1 MRPVRQRSAKLMGGA
16 PELQLTT
23 RSAKIDDNAIDLT
36 PWLKSLTDVKTHIV
50 VDIADEGLVGL
61 DNFVLETNFK
71 RRIRDSHMGY
81 LYDKEYQTPYIEIL
95 KVYERSSSSGELLCY
110 IAPVLTTR
118 HGDKIVFADGSASA
132 ASDEE
137 LRKNNDPNVFMQRA
151 QEIANQKGKFYQC
164 EIKTN
169 TSKIIRPYLRI
180 PLTIELKK
188 FNETKVFK
196 YKNPATNIWYIYDM
210 NSRIALSYYDDEYIS
225 WVYGMNEW
233 FDSISVKSISMSALY
248 QLFTIIG
255 L

>member
-1 MRPVRQRSAKLMGGA
+1 
-16 PELQLTT
+16 
-23 RSAKIDDNAIDLT
+23 
-36 PWLKSLTDVKTHIV
+36 
-50 VDIADEGLVGL
+50 
-61 DNFVLETNFK
+61 
-71 RRIRDSHMGY
+71 
-81 LYDKEYQTPYIEIL
+81 
-95 KVYERSSSSGELLCY
+95 
-110 IAPVLTTR
+110 
-118 HGDKIVFADGSASA
+118 
-132 ASDEE
+132 
-137 LRKNNDPNVFMQRA
+137 MQRA
-151 QEIANQKGKFYQC
+151 QEIANQKAKFYQC

-210 NSRIALSYYDDEYIS
+210 NSRITLSYYDDEYIP

-233 FDSISVKSISMSALY
+233 FDSIPVKSISMSALY